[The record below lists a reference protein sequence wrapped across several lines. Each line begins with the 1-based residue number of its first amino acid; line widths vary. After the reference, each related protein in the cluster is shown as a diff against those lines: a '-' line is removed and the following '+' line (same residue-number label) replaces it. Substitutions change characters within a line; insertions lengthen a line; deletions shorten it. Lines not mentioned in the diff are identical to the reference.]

1 MVQENIRYYFKQH
14 VQAVPQDFIAL
25 EELKFLLALL
35 VLMCPIPRPVKSV
48 RLENIVLIAKEKS
61 ARLDIIATKVR
72 VLTFSFTAVLN
83 LQTIK

>member
-14 VQAVPQDFIAL
+14 VQAVPQDFTAL

-35 VLMCPIPRPVKSV
+35 VPMCPIPRPVKSV
-48 RLENIVLIAKEKS
+48 RLENIVLMAKEKS
-61 ARLDIIATKVR
+61 ARLDIIATKVT
-72 VLTFSFTAVLN
+72 VLTLSFTAVLN